1 MPIAVGIDIGNRN
14 ITVAVV
20 RKKGIDIVVNEVSN
34 RQTPTFVSFN
44 DKERAIGEA
53 GFSLYLRNVKNTVV
67 DVKRLIGRQYDCP
80 DVQTELKEL
89 PYQTVKLEDG
99 MIGMKVMM
107 RGEQKVFRPE
117 QIIAMLLIQIKQ
129 FTEEYTKDIF
139 TDCVISVPGYFTEN
153 QRIAMLDA
161 AKIAGISCL
170 RLMNEHTATALA
182 YGIYKTDL
190 SETEPRPVVILDVGH
205 CNTTCSVISLL
216 KSKMK
221 VLAVEYN
228 WKLGGRNYDEALG
241 QFVRADIQQKWKI
254 DPMNNLR
261 MWNRILSGIEKS
273 VKRVISSGSPKAILN
288 LDTLY
293 EERDYHMEFT
303 REKFD
308 ELTCHLNNEIIELIK
323 RTITKAGMTIE
334 QIHSI
339 EITGSGTRL
348 NTLQDAIV
356 KTLNKPLSKTINC
369 EESIARGCAIA
380 CAELQP
386 YFKVRDY
393 VVEDIPPYEINM
405 GFKTDNK
412 TVAPMKFISKDSS
425 FPITRVLKIKDAN
438 GLHVDVNYS
447 DNNVFF
453 PGTLNS
459 GITLDVLELP
469 KAQTKTPELKLRIAL
484 NKSGILELVDALLCE
499 QVEEEVEEKEVIEVP
514 EEVKEEPKA
523 PVQAETEK
531 KEEPKAPVQAETE
544 KKEEPKKMEEE
555 KPKEEKKVK
564 MVKKTIT
571 KKVKK
576 MVNKEYPVKVNVHSV
591 GMCEKDISKYLAEE
605 AQMQVDDKLF
615 IDTAHA
621 KNNLE
626 AFVYSMKDKLLF
638 GCLAEFT
645 TEEEASKISNELE
658 KYVDWLYEDGENET
672 KSVYLAKLAE
682 AEKLVK
688 HIVAKKEEKERKIA
702 EEKRKKEE
710 EEKKKKAEEE
720 AKKKAEEEKKKT
732 EEKPKE
738 ESKKMEEEKT
748 GASEPPPVPK

>member
-89 PYQTVKLEDG
+89 PYQT
-99 MIGMKVMM
+99 
-107 RGEQKVFRPE
+107 
-117 QIIAMLLIQIKQ
+117 IKH
-129 FTEEYTKDIF
+129 F

-221 VLAVEYN
+221 VLSVEYN
-228 WKLGGRNYDEALG
+228 WRLGGRNYDEALG
-241 QFVRADIQQKWKI
+241 QFVRTDIQQKWKI

-308 ELTCHLNNEIIELIK
+308 ELTSHLNNEIIELIK
-323 RTITKAGMTIE
+323 RTIAKAGMTIE

-393 VVEDIPPYEINM
+393 VVEDLPPYEINM
-405 GFKTDNK
+405 GFKTDSK
-412 TVAPMKFISKDSS
+412 TIAPITFIAKDSS

-438 GLHVDVNYS
+438 GLHVDINYS

-453 PGTLNS
+453 PGTLNN
-459 GITLDVLELP
+459 GITLDVPELP

-484 NKSGILELVDALLCE
+484 NKSGILELVDAFLCE

-523 PVQAETEK
+523 PAQAETEK
-531 KEEPKAPVQAETE
+531 KEEPKKMEEEKPKEPAKAEEE
-544 KKEEPKKMEEE
+544 KKEESKKMEEE

-638 GCLAEFT
+638 GNLAEFT
-645 TEEEASKISNELE
+645 TEDEASKISNELE

-682 AEKLVK
+682 AEGLVK

-710 EEKKKKAEEE
+710 EERKRKEEEEKKKKAEEEAKKKAEEE
-720 AKKKAEEEKKKT
+720 AKKKAEEEKKKN

-748 GASEPPPVPK
+748 GAAEPPPVPK